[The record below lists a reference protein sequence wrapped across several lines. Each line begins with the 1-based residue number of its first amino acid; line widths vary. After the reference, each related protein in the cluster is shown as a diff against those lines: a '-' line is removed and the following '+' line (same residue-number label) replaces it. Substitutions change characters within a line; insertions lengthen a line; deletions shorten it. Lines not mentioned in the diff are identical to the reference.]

1 MSTFQKPKKT
11 PFRPK
16 TGRPVEATSA
26 PVARAGGRGRGRE
39 EFNAKA
45 PESEGFRRGRPEG
58 RAYPE
63 GRGRPEGRDRPEGR
77 SRPEGR
83 GRERSPYAADD
94 MDIPRRDAQRLM
106 REKRHSPAAAP
117 APEGNAPDAETST
130 LPRSPAR
137 PATARLPGARR
148 GEGRATASRR
158 HDENAVEPQRLHKLL
173 AAIGVG
179 SRREIEEWIFE
190 GRITVNNEVAEVGQ
204 KVLPGDRVRINGHV
218 VSLRFAPKLPR
229 VLLYHK
235 PEGEIVSRHDPD
247 GRPTVFDRLPMLR
260 KGRWIAVGRLD
271 FNTSGLLLF
280 VNDGTLANRLM
291 HPRYELDREYA
302 VRLLGELTDE
312 QRSALLA
319 GIELDDGPAHFNT
332 LQDVGGEGANHWYRV
347 TLSEGRNREVRRMF
361 EALGLTVSRLM
372 RVRYGPVQLPSRLKR
387 GMWEDMA
394 VEDVCALAGLPRPT
408 NIEERGRRP
417 ARPRR

>member
-1 MSTFQKPKKT
+1 M
-11 PFRPK
+11 
-16 TGRPVEATSA
+16 
-26 PVARAGGRGRGRE
+26 
-39 EFNAKA
+39 
-45 PESEGFRRGRPEG
+45 
-58 RAYPE
+58 
-63 GRGRPEGRDRPEGR
+63 
-77 SRPEGR
+77 
-83 GRERSPYAADD
+83 
-94 MDIPRRDAQRLM
+94 
-106 REKRHSPAAAP
+106 
-117 APEGNAPDAETST
+117 
-130 LPRSPAR
+130 
-137 PATARLPGARR
+137 
-148 GEGRATASRR
+148 
-158 HDENAVEPQRLHKLL
+158 
-173 AAIGVG
+173 
-179 SRREIEEWIFE
+179 
-190 GRITVNNEVAEVGQ
+190 NNEVAEVGQ